1 MPAVPMPLLPVPC
14 QGCCADCPF
23 LPGEQPTNGCAK
35 FVAKKP
41 VSFLGSHR
49 FWSLV
54 MAVGG
59 GLPTTGGAIAA
70 GIALMP
76 VNPVMG
82 VFSLIGA
89 VVGLA
94 GTAGLAWFGIRS
106 NREIKWTGN
115 GKQEPQP

>member
-1 MPAVPMPLLPVPC
+1 
-14 QGCCADCPF
+14 

-54 MAVGG
+54 IAVGG
-59 GLPTTGGAIAA
+59 GLPTTGVAIAT
-70 GIALMP
+70 ALAAA
-76 VNPVMG
+76 NPVVG
-82 VFSLIGA
+82 VFMLVGA
-89 VVGLA
+89 VTALA

-115 GKQEPQP
+115 GQPPAPPLAPQP